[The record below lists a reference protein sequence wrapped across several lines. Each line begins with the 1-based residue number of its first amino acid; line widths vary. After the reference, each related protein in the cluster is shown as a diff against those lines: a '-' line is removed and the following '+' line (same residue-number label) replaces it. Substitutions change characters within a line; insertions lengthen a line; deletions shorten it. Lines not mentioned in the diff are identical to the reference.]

1 MLFRSF
7 TIKMQEGDDLMA
19 HINHV
24 KELADQLTSFEVP
37 VREEDIVMTLLE
49 SLPPSFDN
57 LIIALE
63 TLRLEDLTMAFVTAR
78 MMHEVT
84 KRKEK
89 ESHGDDANDVTRSRE
104 LDSTSKD
111 THKVVQTMLGVRY
124 CLLSKAFTYTTTWLP
139 TYWTHGGQPSCI
151 NHVSLV
157 N

>member
-1 MLFRSF
+1 
-7 TIKMQEGDDLMA
+7 MA

-37 VREEDIVMTLLE
+37 VREEDIVLTLLE

-124 CLLSKAFTYTTTWLP
+124 GLLPKA
-139 TYWTHGGQPSCI
+139 
-151 NHVSLV
+151 
-157 N
+157 